1 MNVEKSLPVMEKKY
15 KLVPPDGGWGYVIC
29 VAVTVNFVS
38 WYKVTY
44 ANYRGLKMHIILQVN
59 QTLSVCYSVG

>member
-29 VAVTVNFVS
+29 VAVTINFVS

-44 ANYRGLKMHIILQVN
+44 ANYRGLKMHIIL
-59 QTLSVCYSVG
+59 